1 MESGSNSYAR
11 YLDGDES
18 GIEDIVREYN
28 DGLIFFING
37 YVNDLM
43 TAEDLAADTFCK
55 LLVKRK
61 RFDNNGSAAFK
72 TWLYTIARNTAL
84 DCLRKSSRRKSI
96 SLTDISGYD
105 EESFDDTILGS
116 EQKKALH
123 EAINGLCSNY
133 REVLH
138 LLYFEELS
146 YKQTAAVMRKSEK
159 QVKNLA
165 YRAKQ
170 ALKCALEKENFTY
183 ENI

>member
-1 MESGSNSYAR
+1 MDSGSNGYAR
-11 YLDGDES
+11 YLDGDAS
-18 GIEDIVREYN
+18 GLDDIVREYN
-28 DGLIFFING
+28 DSLIFFING
-37 YVNDLM
+37 YVHDLM

-61 RFDNNGSAAFK
+61 RFDENGNAAFK
-72 TWLYTIARNTAL
+72 TWLYTVARNTAL
-84 DCLRKSSRRKSI
+84 DWLRKASRRKSV
-96 SLTDISGYD
+96 SLTEISGYD
-105 EESFDDTILGS
+105 ETSFDDAILDS
-116 EQKKALH
+116 EQKKVLH
-123 EAINGLCSNY
+123 EAINSLCGDY

-146 YKQTAAVMRKSEK
+146 YKQTAAVMRKNEK

-170 ALKCALEKENFTY
+170 ALKGALEKENFTY